1 MLSNESLEVTDPPPT
16 CTRDSVRWI
25 WANVTVTVIA
35 AVICNVQ
42 VVEDVQPD
50 VTAPEGETD
59 QEETDQ
65 FVVGL
70 AVNITVVPLT

>member
-1 MLSNESLEVTDPPPT
+1 MLSRESLEVIDPPPT
-16 CTRDSVRWI
+16 CTRDSVCRI
-25 WANVTVTVIA
+25 RAKVTVTVVV
-35 AVICNVQ
+35 AVICNRQ

-70 AVNITVVPLT
+70 AVNITVVPST